1 MLQVDAVHKTFG
13 EVQAVRGVSFELR
26 PGEIVGLLGPNGAGK
41 TTTIRMITGFL
52 APDRGRVLVLGNDTL
67 DAPRIARQAIGYL
80 PESAPIYPE
89 MRIIDYLSY
98 RARIFGV
105 ERGARKRAIDWVMD
119 RCQIS
124 NVARRRVGILSKG
137 YRQRVGL
144 AAALLHNPP
153 VLVLD
158 EPTNGLDPTQI
169 QETRALIKE
178 LTFER
183 TLLLCSHILPE
194 VERICS
200 RIIIIADG
208 QVRADGSTSA
218 LSRGAGP
225 ARFRVESRCKTV
237 TDESRTLEILART
250 PGVAKVEKTG
260 ATTPEAGVYWVSWTV
275 HAEAQADLR
284 ESIATACS
292 ANGLLLRELHRVHA
306 SLEAVFMRAVDTET
320 PA

>member
-13 EVQAVRGVSFELR
+13 EVKAVRGVSFELR

-52 APDRGRVLVLGNDTL
+52 APDQGRVLVLGNDTL
-67 DAPRIARQAIGYL
+67 TTPKVARQAIGYL

-89 MRIIDYLSY
+89 MRVIDYLRF
-98 RARIFGV
+98 RARVFGV
-105 ERGARKRAIDWVMD
+105 ERGARKRAIDWVLE
-119 RCQIS
+119 RCQIAD
-124 NVARRRVGILSKG
+124 VARRRVGILSKG

-194 VERICS
+194 VEKICS
-200 RIIIIADG
+200 RIIIIAGG
-208 QVRADGSTSA
+208 QVRADGATSA
-218 LSRGAGP
+218 LARGAGP
-225 ARFRVESRCKTV
+225 AQFRVESRCMSAP
-237 TDESRTLEILART
+237 DENRTLDVLTRA
-250 PGVAKVEKTG
+250 PGVAKVEKSS
-260 ATTPEAGVYWVSWTV
+260 ATTPDAGVYWVNWLV
-275 HAEAQADLR
+275 HANGQEDLR
-284 ESIATACS
+284 ESIASTCS
-292 ANGLLLRELHRVHA
+292 VNGLLVRELHRVHA
-306 SLEAVFMRAVDTET
+306 SLETVFMRAVDTET
-320 PA
+320 QG